1 MQSANTRDYSRWQL
15 SVLPALAALP
25 IVASLPPPVVASNR
39 CHYHRCERTSEC
51 RPLVLAL
58 DNDDDH
64 DHDHDNNDD
73 DKESS
78 IIHAITIT
86 LKERESA
93 GSL

>member
-1 MQSANTRDYSRWQL
+1 M
-15 SVLPALAALP
+15 
-25 IVASLPPPVVASNR
+25 VASNR

-64 DHDHDNNDD
+64 DLDNEYDNDDD

-78 IIHAITIT
+78 TFHAITIT
-86 LKERESA
+86 VNGLESA
-93 GSL
+93 GSF